1 LKIAIEM
8 TTANHACLFTTANCI
23 PCTQTKEFVQEVIE
37 SDNDLENYLSV
48 MDRHNHTSLVE
59 SYDLAIYPVLLI
71 VGPNGVEL
79 DRVTGGTQIRANLK
93 GILIALRANAR

>member
-8 TTANHACLFTTANCI
+8 TTANHAVLFTTANCI
-23 PCTQTKEFVQEVIE
+23 PCTETKDYLREVLE
-37 SDNDLENYLSV
+37 SDNDLGNYISV
-48 MDRHNHTSLVE
+48 MDRHNHASLVE

-71 VGPNGVEL
+71 VGPNGIEL
-79 DRVTGGTQIRANLK
+79 DRVSGGKQIRNNLK

>member
-1 LKIAIEM
+1 M

-23 PCTQTKEFVQEVIE
+23 PCTETKEYLQEVLE
-37 SDNDLENYLSV
+37 SDNDLGNYISV
-48 MDRHNHTSLVE
+48 MDRHNHASLVE

-71 VGPNGVEL
+71 VGPNGIEL
-79 DRVTGGTQIRANLK
+79 DRVSGGKQIRNNLK

>member
-1 LKIAIEM
+1 M
-8 TTANHACLFTTANCI
+8 TTANHAVLFTQEACL
-23 PCTQTKEFVQEVIE
+23 PCTQTKDYLREVIE